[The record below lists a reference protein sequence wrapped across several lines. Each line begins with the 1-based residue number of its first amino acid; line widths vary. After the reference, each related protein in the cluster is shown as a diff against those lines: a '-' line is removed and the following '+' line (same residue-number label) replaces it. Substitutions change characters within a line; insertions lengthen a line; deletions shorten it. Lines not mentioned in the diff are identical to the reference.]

1 MPVCVRGTVF
11 SKSLLIWCI
20 TGPGLVFVVYPQAL
34 AKMPY
39 ANLWAILFF
48 CMLLMLGVDSQFAT
62 VEVKSNSTSITW
74 SVVKRQFNI
83 CIDL

>member
-1 MPVCVRGTVF
+1 MYRGTKKMV
-11 SKSLLIWCI
+11 IICV

-39 ANLWAILFF
+39 ANAWAILFF

-62 VEVKSNSTSITW
+62 VEV
-74 SVVKRQFNI
+74 SVLQIAVWHEDF
-83 CIDL
+83 CIK